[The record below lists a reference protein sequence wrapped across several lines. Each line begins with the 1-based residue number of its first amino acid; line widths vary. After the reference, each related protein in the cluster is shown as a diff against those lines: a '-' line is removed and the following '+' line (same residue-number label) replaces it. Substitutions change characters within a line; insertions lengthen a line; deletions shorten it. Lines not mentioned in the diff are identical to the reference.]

1 MNGQRWESGHLREA
15 ERQLQI
21 DYGEVLLLIGVRDN
35 VKISADRLVREVEN
49 GDPPTSI
56 LPILSDSAVAY
67 GLCEISADIHVMMNT
82 GGIQLTMRDPL
93 VAT

>member
-1 MNGQRWESGHLREA
+1 M
-15 ERQLQI
+15 
-21 DYGEVLLLIGVRDN
+21 IGVRDN

-67 GLCEISADIHVMMNT
+67 GLCEISADIHVIMNAAYLSKEVRNDVHIKHF
-82 GGIQLTMRDPL
+82 GELRGS
-93 VAT
+93 